1 MKTGAQEPFTASS
14 RGGYKIGLS
23 RESRKRSFRWT
34 SWPTFV
40 TEELPGPLPPRR
52 HATVYHR
59 YGRHR
64 SFARLLRR
72 LTRRHRHKSQTLLIA
87 SNLSSKME
95 AFRAFNLAHVL
106 SNRSHYLQDPFAHLH
121 AGIKILCRLR
131 ESVGSRQARFGP
143 SLAGKSTPSHYP
155 NNFSERPSR
164 ISAIYRLRWYIARP
178 CRVSP

>member
-1 MKTGAQEPFTASS
+1 MIE
-14 RGGYKIGLS
+14 
-23 RESRKRSFRWT
+23 RSP
-34 SWPTFV
+34 WPTFV

-59 YGRHR
+59 DGRHR

-87 SNLSSKME
+87 SDLSSNME

-106 SNRSHYLQDPFAHLH
+106 SNRSHHLQDPFAHLH
-121 AGIKILCRLR
+121 AGIKILCRLGGSL
-131 ESVGSRQARFGP
+131 ESRQAGFGP
-143 SLAGKSTPSHYP
+143 SLAGKMSLSHYR

-164 ISAIYRLRWYIARP
+164 ISAIYPLRCYIARTYW
-178 CRVSP
+178 VSP

>member
-1 MKTGAQEPFTASS
+1 MIE
-14 RGGYKIGLS
+14 
-23 RESRKRSFRWT
+23 RSP
-34 SWPTFV
+34 WPTFV

-59 YGRHR
+59 DGRHR
-64 SFARLLRR
+64 SFARILQR

-121 AGIKILCRLR
+121 AGIKILCRLG
-131 ESVGSRQARFGP
+131 ESVGSRPPDFHET
-143 SLAGKSTPSHYP
+143 SAGKCSPWHTPNIFFDCTVRICVIYP
-155 NNFSERPSR
+155 
-164 ISAIYRLRWYIARP
+164 LRCYIARTYW
-178 CRVSP
+178 VSP